1 MRVKLIVVDKTD
13 DKELVPLIDRYVS
26 RIGHYLPFE
35 ISVIP
40 KPKNATKL
48 PQDKLKE
55 VEGAAILE
63 AIQASDHVVVL
74 DEGGKEFTSVGFAQ
88 LLEKRKNAGTR
99 QLVFVIGGAFGFS
112 RAVYDRADSKMA
124 LSQMTFTHQMIRLL
138 FVEQLYRACSI
149 NRGEKY
155 HH

>member
-13 DKELVPLIDRYVS
+13 DKELVPLIDRYVV

-35 ISVIP
+35 IKVIP
-40 KPKNATKL
+40 KVKNAAKL
-48 PQDKLKE
+48 PNDKLKE
-55 VEGAAILE
+55 LEGKTILDSID
-63 AIQASDHVVVL
+63 AGDHVVVL
-74 DEGGKEFTSVGFAQ
+74 DERGKEFTSLEFAGI
-88 LLEKRKNAGTR
+88 LEKRKNAGTR

-112 RAVYDRADSKMA
+112 EAVYHRADSKMA
-124 LSQMTFTHQMIRLL
+124 LSKMTFTHQMIRLL

>member
-1 MRVKLIVVDKTD
+1 MF
-13 DKELVPLIDRYVS
+13 S

-35 ISVIP
+35 IAVIP

-48 PQDKLKE
+48 PNDKLKE
-55 VEGAAILE
+55 TEGAAILD
-63 AIQASDHVVVL
+63 AIQTSDHVVVL
-74 DEGGKEFTSVGFAQ
+74 DEGGKEFTSVGFCPA
-88 LLEKRKNAGTR
+88 LGENDRMPEPAWF
-99 QLVFVIGGAFGFS
+99 FVIGGAFGFS

>member
-1 MRVKLIVVDKTD
+1 MHVKLIVVDKTD
-13 DKELVPLIDRYVS
+13 DKELIPLLDRYVA

-35 ISVIP
+35 ITVIP
-40 KPKNATKL
+40 KSKNATKL

-63 AIQASDHVVVL
+63 AIQISDNVVVL

-88 LLEKRKNAGTR
+88 LLEKRMNAGTR

-112 RAVYDRADSKMA
+112 RSVYDRANSKMA
-124 LSQMTFTHQMIRLL
+124 LSQMTFTHQMVRLL

>member
-1 MRVKLIVVDKTD
+1 MRAKLIVVDKTD

-35 ISVIP
+35 IAVIP

-55 VEGAAILE
+55 VEGAAILD
-63 AIQASDHVVVL
+63 AIQTSDHVVVL

-124 LSQMTFTHQMIRLL
+124 LSQMTFTHQMVRLL